1 MFHAN
6 NFPLNYKI
14 TFKEKY
20 GNPECDKKHK
30 KIAALLQRFYN
41 FNSYF
46 LIRVVHEFF
55 FFGIV
60 DFKF

>member
-30 KIAALLQRFYN
+30 KNRCIAATIL
-41 FNSYF
+41 
-46 LIRVVHEFF
+46 
-55 FFGIV
+55 
-60 DFKF
+60 

>member
-1 MFHAN
+1 MII

-20 GNPECDKKHK
+20 GNPEYDKKHK

-41 FNSYF
+41 F
-46 LIRVVHEFF
+46 
-55 FFGIV
+55 
-60 DFKF
+60 

>member
-1 MFHAN
+1 MII

-30 KIAALLQRFYN
+30 KKSLHCCNDFIILT
-41 FNSYF
+41 
-46 LIRVVHEFF
+46 LIF
-55 FFGIV
+55 
-60 DFKF
+60 